1 MEYEHLILLWKAAKG
16 EISNNLGNCFGF
28 PSFSS
33 SHNRDVSEAIC
44 LFAFHGRL
52 LHCTAWLAV
61 QAWVVWK
68 TIKWTRWS
76 AGFRSNPVGSV
87 FMLGREAS
95 TWVPQQDNHTLVQFL
110 LPAVDV
116 GPSQASSIS
125 PAISLASA
133 GKAQLHMG
141 FYTKSLWEQR
151 HPGNRTCS
159 TFN

>member
-16 EISNNLGNCFGF
+16 EISNNLGNCLGF

-76 AGFRSNPVGSV
+76 AVFRSTPVGSV

-95 TWVPQQDNHTLVQFL
+95 TWVPQQDNHFSAVSAASCGCGTKPGQFRISRH
-110 LPAVDV
+110 LPGQCGEGSAAYGFLHKVSV
-116 GPSQASSIS
+116 GT
-125 PAISLASA
+125 
-133 GKAQLHMG
+133 KAP
-141 FYTKSLWEQR
+141 WEEDL
-151 HPGNRTCS
+151 
-159 TFN
+159 FNL